1 MFGRVRGE
9 LEALAARFDPA
20 LVDARTAAE
29 IREDATAMKNIAAA
43 IEAQAAARVAETG
56 GLDQTDARHSAE
68 ELARQTGGS
77 VKDAKK
83 KLATGRRLRKLP
95 ATAEAAARGELSP
108 DQVDAIADAATADPD
123 AEPKLLEQAQRGSL
137 QDLRDECARTK
148 AKVIDLEARRRQI
161 HAERSVRDWVDG
173 EGRGHLHV
181 TDNPERIAAI
191 AGRIRKDGERRM
203 EAMPTA
209 EREPLVAY
217 LADALH
223 DLVSTENSD
232 DAKPGLPKR
241 KLHPDVKMLVRVD
254 LPVLLR
260 GYPMGDEV
268 CEIVGYGPV
277 ATSVIRDLIDTADP
291 FLAAIATGGEQV
303 LGVAHL
309 GRRVNAKQQSALE
322 WLCPTCAVE
331 GCNRSTYLE
340 NDHRQDWAKT
350 HLTALD
356 WLDRPCAHHHRL
368 KTHHGWALVE
378 GHGKRPTVPPDDPR
392 HPRHRAR
399 AKGPPAAA

>member
-1 MFGRVRGE
+1 
-9 LEALAARFDPA
+9 LEAVAARFDPA

-29 IREDATAMKNIAAA
+29 IREDATAMKNIAGA

-56 GLDQTDARHSAE
+56 GLDNTDARHSAE
-68 ELARQTGGS
+68 ELARQTGGT

-83 KLATGRRLRKLP
+83 KLATGRKLRKLP

-108 DQVDAIADAATADPD
+108 EQVDAIADAASVDPE
-123 AEPKLLEQAQRGSL
+123 AEPQLLAQAQQGSL
-137 QDLRDECARTK
+137 QELRDQCARTK
-148 AKVIDLEARRRQI
+148 ARVTDLEARRRQI

-173 EGRGHLHV
+173 EGRGHLHM

-191 AGRIRKDGERRM
+191 ASRLRRDGERRM
-203 EAMPTA
+203 AAVPLS

-223 DLVSTENSD
+223 DLVCTEPAGDQSD
-232 DAKPGLPKR
+232 PGKR
-241 KLHPDVKMLVRVD
+241 KLHPDVKLLVRVD
-254 LPVLLR
+254 LRVLLR
-260 GYPMGDEV
+260 GYPLGGDAGDEV

-291 FLAAIATGGEQV
+291 FLAAIATDGQRV
-303 LGVAHL
+303 LGVAHP
-309 GRRVNAKQQSALE
+309 GRRANARQQSALE
-322 WLCPTCAVE
+322 WLYPTCAVE

-340 NDHRQDWAKT
+340 NDHREDWATT
-350 HLTALD
+350 HLTVLD

-368 KTHHGWALVE
+368 KTHHGWALVD
-378 GHGKRPTVPPDDPR
+378 GHGKRPMVPPDDPR
-392 HPRHRAR
+392 HPRHQRANS
-399 AKGPPAAA
+399 PPAAA